1 MSSSQMPSNA
11 VILTEDEKDLID
23 AMRTLKRLDQYKVIV
38 YAQRLAGIVQPM
50 YTQPLKPS
58 VRVILRETEIDGYKY
73 SLCIYATKE

>member
-1 MSSSQMPSNA
+1 MSNSQMPSNA

-38 YAQRLAGIVQPM
+38 YAQELAGILQPM
-50 YTQPLKPS
+50 YTQPVKPS
-58 VRVILRETEIDGYKY
+58 VRVILREKIIDGCKY